1 MQPSSP
7 SRLALM
13 ARWRSWVAAKVQ
25 TPGGYHFTDAGKML
39 PRGEAQGYHFNDVVK
54 MLPTGKPQGGQAGQ
68 AAGGQVIRFPVER
81 RR

>member
-1 MQPSSP
+1 MQHSSSP

-13 ARWRSWVAAKVQ
+13 ARWRSWLAAKVGAPQ
-25 TPGGYHFTDAGKML
+25 EYHFTEAGKM
-39 PRGEAQGYHFNDVVK
+39 V
-54 MLPTGKPQGGQAGQ
+54 PTGNPQPQGGQAGQ